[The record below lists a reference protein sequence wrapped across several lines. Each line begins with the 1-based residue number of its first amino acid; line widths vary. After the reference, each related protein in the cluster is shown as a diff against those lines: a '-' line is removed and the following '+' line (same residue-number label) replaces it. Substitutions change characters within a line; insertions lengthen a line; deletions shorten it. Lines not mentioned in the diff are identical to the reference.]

1 MTTVLTSIDTNAII
15 HTKLFHITFGTFER
29 IDHINFPINTLS
41 RPFFSFLYVVVN
53 HALCTKCK
61 LLKQLSIL

>member
-1 MTTVLTSIDTNAII
+1 MTTVLTSTDTNAII

-53 HALCTKCK
+53 HAL
-61 LLKQLSIL
+61 

>member
-1 MTTVLTSIDTNAII
+1 MTTVLTSTDTNARI

-41 RPFFSFLYVVVN
+41 KKKALFFFFVCGSKPCVVY
-53 HALCTKCK
+53 
-61 LLKQLSIL
+61 

>member
-1 MTTVLTSIDTNAII
+1 MTTVLTSTDTNARI

-41 RPFFSFLYVVVN
+41 KNKAFFFVCGSKPCVVY
-53 HALCTKCK
+53 
-61 LLKQLSIL
+61 